1 MRFSLGPDWRQ
12 TSVKGQKECPHG
24 FQRMPKKEEEEEVSL
39 SKGSMVDDN
48 GATEAMKGVTHKK
61 SKGLRNEP

>member
-1 MRFSLGPDWRQ
+1 MSAG
-12 TSVKGQKECPHG
+12 V
-24 FQRMPKKEEEEEVSL
+24 PKDAQKEEEEEVSL

-61 SKGLRNEP
+61 SKGLRDEP